1 MNKNIENYECD
12 GQLSINDLKKYGVI
26 ITIFVADEEKKND
39 SLGICIDMSQEQI
52 DKVKNLITD
61 IYKENGGGYT
71 N

>member
-1 MNKNIENYECD
+1 ME
-12 GQLSINDLKKYGVI
+12 KYGVI
-26 ITIFVADEEKKND
+26 ITLFVADDEKKNE
-39 SLGICIDMSQEQI
+39 SLGVCIDMSQEQI